1 MTESPPT
8 PRLSKKKYFLIL
20 FSFLAVFYTVAP
32 YVLGGILSVI
42 YPTTD
47 VELDTTLHDAK
58 VTDVWMNRQYYLY
71 YLDGD
76 TWRMHDFNGF
86 VPADSA
92 ARTGM
97 NSDLGYNPSSLG
109 HYLRRGDRL
118 TKTAHSPELTTR
130 RGSTTTHWILYAFT
144 PEGMRPSPEKPPV
157 WEDEDSIHIP

>member
-1 MTESPPT
+1 MDVFATYSDNQTSQEFQLLHDGGGK
-8 PRLSKKKYFLIL
+8 LS
-20 FSFLAVFYTVAP
+20 
-32 YVLGGILSVI
+32 GILG
-42 YPTTD
+42 
-47 VELDTTLHDAK
+47 
-58 VTDVWMNRQYYLY
+58 LY

-97 NSDLGYNPSSLG
+97 DSDLGYNPSSLG

-118 TKTAHSPELTTR
+118 TKAAHSPELTTR